1 MVFLVF
7 ACCDFAMVSYG
18 SFWYW
23 LGGWV
28 VVGFGLGLR
37 FEFVGFVVFGLELVL
52 RYFR

>member
-1 MVFLVF
+1 MILRWFLMV
-7 ACCDFAMVSYG
+7 VSG
-18 SFWYW
+18 IG